1 MPAKPDSIC
10 ILDDDA
16 SVRKSIVQLLDSDEL
31 KAWSFEAAEDFL
43 AHASKHTVYLAI
55 LDVWMP
61 KMNGLEVQ
69 ARLREMSP
77 ETKVIVMSGNGVP
90 ETRAATLKAGA
101 IAFLEK
107 PFDAELFLFLVRQA
121 LRSASN
127 DLEDLVLKER
137 LPDESQPYQ
146 RRRMRLC

>member
-1 MPAKPDSIC
+1 MPEKPDSIC

-31 KAWSFEAAEDFL
+31 KARNFEAAEDFL
-43 AHASKHTVYLAI
+43 AHASKHTVPLAI
-55 LDVWMP
+55 LDVCLP

-77 ETKVIVMSGNGVP
+77 ETKVIVISANGVS
-90 ETRAATLKAGA
+90 EMRTAALKAGA

-107 PFDAELFLFLVRQA
+107 PFDAELFLFLVRQS
-121 LRSASN
+121 LRAA
-127 DLEDLVLKER
+127 
-137 LPDESQPYQ
+137 
-146 RRRMRLC
+146 